1 MTDFQEFRQ
10 LFWLARKAHVQTGKT
25 ATDECPEHNAALA
38 YAQTHGLQWA
48 ECLLRASLLTCQ
60 GKPDEALEILSSP
73 ETTVPGSEMGI
84 VWFLRGVAFRRK
96 GDDDSAIDAYAKAVA
111 DPDFD
116 TPGKAWLNLG
126 LVFAGKGDND
136 KAIEAYEKA
145 LADSPQGTV
154 WYLIGQAYHRKGD
167 DDSAIDAYYKAL
179 EDPHFDGS
187 GDVWWRIGWICAHKG
202 AYDKAIEAYERALA
216 VPDFGTPGQVW
227 HNLGWV
233 HHRRGAY
240 RKAIK
245 AYKEALKGPKLPT
258 TSMSIIGMARAY
270 IESDNKAK
278 ARELL
283 QGLLGKGHD
292 ETVVSTAKSIL
303 ALLDSELEKQA
314 LSSDDA
320 ALLDPALAIAEET
333 PENRIVAKMRA
344 AHGTKYDKYL
354 EKKGSDRDNVLTILR
369 GWSSSV
375 TLLEGSQGLW
385 RGGGY
390 FLKWRGKGIV
400 IDPGFDFLRNF
411 HDTGYHGR
419 EISAVLV
426 SHNHSYHN
434 GDLRGI
440 DDLRYE
446 MYKRRTMDR
455 HGGIDPYVLLWDE
468 DTRDAVRFS
477 ASEPQ
482 HQHRPIIFDVGR
494 CTLLTPCS
502 TIPQPHGLP
511 FSVEY
516 FRVAHD
522 PDLEG
527 TVGFTLLLHQD
538 DGTSFRLGYTG
549 DTKYS
554 NELSERLKGCDVLV
568 AHISEPGDK
577 EMFDPGVKE
586 TGHLGYRGL
595 ANLIKNCKPKATIV
609 SEFWAGRADFR
620 IDLVKGLRELTRN
633 PQILPAS
640 IGMHVLL
647 PGIEVECTSCQERI
661 PFGDVR
667 VSSPANQYGNLG
679 YLCPRCV
686 L

>member
-10 LFWLARKAHVQTGKT
+10 LFWTARQAHVKAGTT
-25 ATDECPEHNAALA
+25 ATDECPEHRAALA

-48 ECLLRASLLTCQ
+48 ECLLRASLLASQ
-60 GKPDEALEILSSP
+60 KKSDETLEILSSA
-73 ETTVPGSEMGI
+73 ETTVPDSELGF
-84 VWFLRGVAFRRK
+84 VYFLRGVAFRRK
-96 GDDDSAIDAYAKAVA
+96 GDDDGAIAAYTKVLEDPHFDAPDKALFNIGRILA
-111 DPDFD
+111 D
-116 TPGKAWLNLG
+116 
-126 LVFAGKGDND
+126 KGDYD

-145 LADSPQGTV
+145 LADSPRGEV
-154 WYLIGQAYHRKGD
+154 WWSMGWAFHRKGD
-167 DDSAIDAYYKAL
+167 YDRATAAYTKAL
-179 EDPHFDGS
+179 EDPHFDRS
-187 GDVWWRIGWICAHKG
+187 GEFWGTVGLAFADKG
-202 AYDKAIEAYERALA
+202 DYDKALEAYGKALA
-216 VPDFGTPGQVW
+216 YPDFDARGLVW
-227 HNLGWV
+227 NDLGRV
-233 HHRRGAY
+233 HHRKGAY

-245 AYKEALKGPKLPT
+245 AYKEALKDPKNPAPT
-258 TSMSIIGMARAY
+258 WSIIGMARAY
-270 IESDNKAK
+270 IESGDKAK
-278 ARELL
+278 ARGMLQELL
-283 QGLLGKGHD
+283 EKGHD
-292 ETVVSTAKSIL
+292 ETVVANAKSIL
-303 ALLDSELEKQA
+303 ALVDSELEKKA
-314 LSSDDA
+314 LSSEDA
-320 ALLDPALAIAEET
+320 ALLEPAPATAKET
-333 PENRIVAKMRA
+333 PEDRILAKMRT

-375 TLLEGSQGLW
+375 TLLEGSRGLW

-411 HDTGYHGR
+411 HDAGYHGR

-426 SHNHSYHN
+426 SHNHSDHN
-434 GDLRGI
+434 GDLRAI
-440 DDLRYE
+440 DDLCYE
-446 MYKRRTMDR
+446 MYKRRTMDP
-455 HGGIDPYVLLWDE
+455 HCGIDPYVLLWDE

-477 ASEPQ
+477 APEPQ
-482 HQHRPIIFDVGR
+482 HQHRPIIFEVGR
-494 CTLLTPCS
+494 CTPHNPCS

-522 PDLEG
+522 PALEG

-549 DTKYS
+549 DTKYT
-554 NELSERLKGCDVLV
+554 NELSERLKGCDLLV

-577 EMFDPGVKE
+577 EMSDPGDKK

-595 ANLIKNCKPKATIV
+595 ADLIRNCKPRATIV

-620 IDLVKGLRELTRN
+620 IDLVKGIREITRN

-647 PGIEVECTSCQERI
+647 PGMEVECTSCREKI
-661 PFGDVR
+661 AFGDVR
-667 VSSPANQYGNLG
+667 VASPPNQYGNLG